1 VNIADLN
8 WRFNMSEKESGD
20 NEVNIKTLFEEC
32 KLENKGD
39 GTFDCPC
46 PQCGLW
52 GGRTNALVLNI
63 EKNTAF
69 CRSSQKWFTAL
80 EAYAMKKGIIKCL
93 DGREKGQKQ
102 SSLTNDNVNET
113 ISCMQEEYDIELYNE
128 LSFTFNLNDKPQI
141 IQPGTGKLISIF
153 CREVGQQLKD
163 KNEVFYR
170 PGSSDVV
177 EIGKI
182 KLHKNGEDHY
192 TGFQN
197 ISSSRFIT
205 KIEKYISP
213 CIYVLNPKTEEY
225 KIKPKSITKELSTTL
240 LESSE
245 LQQLLPQ
252 INRIFTVQFPIMYEG
267 KLTFPIKG
275 YDVRFGSWLP
285 YNAPEINLDM
295 SLEEAKKVIDG
306 IFSEFCFSNSDPSA
320 KTNAIAGL
328 LTPFLRGLY
337 TDFNVRTP
345 IFCYIGN
352 RERVGKDYC
361 AGITGIIYEGFAL
374 DDSPISTS
382 ENSKNNN
389 TAELGKKILGAMM
402 SGRKRLH
409 FANNKG
415 HIDNAVLEA
424 ILTSKKWSDRIL
436 SKNKNP
442 TLDNEIEFS
451 MSGNIGISYTPD
463 FMNRA
468 RFVRLFLEQEDA
480 NARIFTNPN
489 LHNWVLEN
497 RSLILSALYT
507 LVKTWDANGRHLG
520 KVPFTSFPEW
530 ATICGGI
537 METCGYD
544 SPCIPDKESV
554 FVGVGGDSETSDMKR
569 LFEICF
575 ETYPNKSITKQVVRS
590 LASENE
596 LFPGI
601 DFNHQSGVINFSNR
615 LNKYVGRIFSDIKM
629 NVANPETRPARREMI
644 FTKSVINGLNSG
656 SVGSLGSVSLLPKYE
671 NKNNILLEWCSNCTM
686 STNTTKPKVKVKK
699 IRIKKEV
706 KKNEVKEERQI
717 QFWDHPETKDIA
729 PTCKEDDIL
738 EFIRVNPGT
747 NYKEIYTKF
756 RMGSIRFKA
765 QLIETGLVVEKEGKL
780 FMGEIK

>member
-1 VNIADLN
+1 
-8 WRFNMSEKESGD
+8 MTEKESGD
-20 NEVNIKTLFEEC
+20 NEISIKTLFNEFN
-32 KLENKGD
+32 LEDKGD
-39 GTFDCPC
+39 DTYDCPC

-52 GGRTNALVLNI
+52 GGRTNSLVLNV

-102 SSLTNDNVNET
+102 SPLTNDNVNES
-113 ISCMQEEYDIELYNE
+113 ISCMQEEYEIELYDE
-128 LSFTFNLNDKPQI
+128 LSSKFNLNDKPQI

-153 CREVGQQLKD
+153 CREVGQHLKD

-170 PGSSDVV
+170 PGNNDIV

-182 KLHKNGEDHY
+182 KLHRNGEDCY

-197 ISSSRFIT
+197 ISPSRFIT

-213 CIYVLNPKTEEY
+213 CISVLNPKTEEY
-225 KIKPKSITKELSTTL
+225 KIKPKSITKELANTL

-245 LQQLLPQ
+245 LQQSLPQ
-252 INRIFTVQFPIMYEG
+252 INRIFTVAIPTIYNG
-267 KLTFPIKG
+267 KLTFPNKG
-275 YDVRFGSWLP
+275 YDVRFSSWLP
-285 YNAPEINLDM
+285 YNAPEINTNM
-295 SLEEAKKVIDG
+295 NLEEAKKIIDE
-306 IFSEFCFSNSDPSA
+306 IFKEFCFSSSDPSA

-328 LTPFLRGLY
+328 ITPFLRGLY

-361 AGITGIIYEGFAL
+361 AGITGIVYEGFAL

-389 TAELGKKILGAMM
+389 TAELGKKVLGAML

-424 ILTSKKWSDRIL
+424 ILTSTKWSDRIL

-442 TLDNEIEFS
+442 TLDNEIEYS

-480 NARIFTNPN
+480 NARMFNNPN

-497 RSLILSALYT
+497 RSLILSAIYT
-507 LVKTWDANGRHLG
+507 LIKTWDSKNRPLG
-520 KVPFTSFPEW
+520 TVPFSSFPQW
-530 ATICGGI
+530 AAICGGI
-537 METCGYD
+537 MESCGYN

-575 ETYPNKSITKQVVRS
+575 EIYPNTSITKQVVRS
-590 LASENE
+590 LAAENE

-601 DFNHQSGVINFSNR
+601 DFNHQSGVINFSNK
-615 LNKYVGRIFSDIKM
+615 LNKFVGRIFSDIKM
-629 NVANPETRPARREMI
+629 NVANPEARPARREMI

-656 SVGSLGSVSLLPKYE
+656 SVGSLGSVSILPTIE
-671 NKNNILLEWCSNCTM
+671 LKNNIYNKEYSNTTY
-686 STNTTKPKVKVKK
+686 STNTTKVEVKIKRP
-699 IRIKKEV
+699 RIKKEI

-717 QFWDHPETKDIA
+717 QFWDHPETKDIE

-738 EFIRVNPGT
+738 EFIKTNPGT

-765 QLIETGLVVEKEGKL
+765 QLIETALVVEKEGKL
-780 FMGEIK
+780 FIGEQK